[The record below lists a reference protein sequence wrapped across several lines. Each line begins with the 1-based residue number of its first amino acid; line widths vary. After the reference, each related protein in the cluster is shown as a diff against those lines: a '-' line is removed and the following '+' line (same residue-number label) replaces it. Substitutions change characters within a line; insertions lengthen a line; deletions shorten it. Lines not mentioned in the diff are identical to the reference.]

1 MMRRY
6 KSLIALSMI
15 ASSYVCGCDSPKKE
29 PQRVRL
35 TKEDVEQLKSDSASS
50 AISIGQSPRIDAAK
64 AFQYTRDLVAFGRRA
79 AGSPGMDKQRA
90 YLRAKFKGDALEED
104 AFTADTPAGRFEMRN
119 LIVRFPG
126 TEDSI
131 IVLGSHYDTNYPL
144 KDFVGANDGGSSTA
158 LLLAIADQL
167 RGRKLQGPSVWL
179 VFFDGEEAFA
189 HWTATDSVYGSRHL
203 AAKWQADG
211 TAKKIKALILAD
223 MIGDADLNIDKDL
236 DSTPWLS
243 DLVLQAATNLGV
255 QSHFYGRST
264 NIDDDHMP
272 FARIKVPVVDLIDL
286 DYGYNNVFWHT
297 SEDKLDKLSPRSFQI
312 VGDTMLETMRLLG
325 VRY

>member
-1 MMRRY
+1 MSRLRVLLVV
-6 KSLIALSMI
+6 SLITST
-15 ASSYVCGCDSPKKE
+15 SVCGCDSPKKE
-29 PQRVRL
+29 ARPIRL
-35 TKEDVEQLKSDSASS
+35 TKEDVDHLQAAAAAGVAPK
-50 AISIGQSPRIDAAK
+50 IDAAK
-64 AFQYTRDLVAFGRRA
+64 AFQYVKEIVAFGRRA
-79 AGSPGMDKQRA
+79 AGSPGMEMQRA
-90 YLRAKFKGDALEED
+90 YLRAKFKDDALEED
-104 AFTADTPAGRFEMRN
+104 VFTADTPAGKFEMRN
-119 LIVRFPG
+119 LIVKIAG

-131 IVLGSHYDTNYPL
+131 VVLGSHYDTNYPL
-144 KDFVGANDGGSSTA
+144 KNFVGANDGGSSTA

-179 VFFDGEEAFA
+179 VFFDGEEAVA

-223 MIGDADLNIDKDL
+223 MIGDADLNIVKDL
-236 DSTPWLS
+236 SSTAWLS
-243 DLVLQAATNLGV
+243 DMVLQAATNLGV

-286 DYGYNNVFWHT
+286 EYGYNNVFWHT
-297 SEDKLDKLSPRSFQI
+297 PEDTLDKLSPKSFQI